1 MAIDLEKLLND
12 LRLQIKSDI
21 NINLSEQEERIT
33 TRINKNIDE
42 KFNHIQ
48 MEIEEIKQTNE
59 DQETRLALV
68 EKQIRARNLI
78 FFGVEEG
85 EKSYEELER
94 KIITIIDKMGIICNQ
109 NDLEIVRRMR
119 KPSQDKIRP
128 INITLIT
135 YGKKVSILKKKKTL
149 ENTTIYIK
157 EDFPPQI
164 LEVRKSLQNQLQ
176 KERNE
181 GHNAY
186 IRYDKIV
193 VRKPDRTQQL
203 GYSKKRE
210 LEITPPSSVCDK
222 LIYEGQ
228 RWTGKVPGG

>member
-1 MAIDLEKLLND
+1 
-12 LRLQIKSDI
+12 
-21 NINLSEQEERIT
+21 
-33 TRINKNIDE
+33 
-42 KFNHIQ
+42 
-48 MEIEEIKQTNE
+48 
-59 DQETRLALV
+59 
-68 EKQIRARNLI
+68 
-78 FFGVEEG
+78 
-85 EKSYEELER
+85 
-94 KIITIIDKMGIICNQ
+94 MGIICNQ
-109 NDLEIVRRMR
+109 NDLEIVRRMG

-203 GYSKKRE
+203 GNSKKRE
-210 LEITPPSSVCDK
+210 LEITPPPQSAISSSMKDRDGLVK
-222 LIYEGQ
+222 YQAAKKNKISKESQ
-228 RWTGKVPGG
+228 SSMKMFVQKRNESTGSGSSSNIAARDSSQ